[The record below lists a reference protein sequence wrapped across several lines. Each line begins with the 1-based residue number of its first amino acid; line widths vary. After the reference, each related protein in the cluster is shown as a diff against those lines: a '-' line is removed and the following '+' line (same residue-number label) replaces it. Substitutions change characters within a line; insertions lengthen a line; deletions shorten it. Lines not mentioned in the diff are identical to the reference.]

1 MPHGHCFLWQPGLI
15 WLHVTSDSL
24 IALAYY
30 SIPLTLLYFVKKRA
44 GLAVNWLIVMFGAF
58 IVACGT
64 THLMSVWDLWH
75 STYRLEGLIKAI
87 TAVLSVGTAIA
98 CVRLIPTANRIPT
111 ATETERVNSALQSEI
126 DARKETEKKLEAMF
140 ETRRLAGEAKLNA
153 FVEAVPEG
161 MLLVSNDGAIHMVN
175 RRMEEMFGYSREEL
189 LGKRLDMLVPDR
201 YRSRHSGHRARYFE
215 EPKVRAMGAGR
226 DLTGRRK
233 DGSEFPVEIGLSYV
247 DTGEGMLALGIVID
261 ITERKRVESE
271 FARINSELV
280 RSNTELGQFAYVAS
294 HDLQEPLRMVTG
306 YLQLLEKRYKGQ
318 IDQEGTEFIHYAVD
332 GAIRMKRLIE
342 DLLALSRAGTQKASF
357 RPVDSRTLFDAACA
371 NLSVAIR
378 EGGAEVT
385 CGPLPMIIADTGL
398 LTQVFQNLIGNAI
411 KFRRDDPPP
420 RIHVSAELSKDGS
433 GKEGSGKEG
442 WVFSVRDNGIGI
454 EDRHRERIFGI
465 FERLHSADQYEGSG
479 VGLAITQRIL
489 ERHGGRVWVESK
501 IGEGSTFF
509 FLIPMQPAVQDLN
522 RVAATKS

>member
-15 WLHVTSDSL
+15 WLHVISDSL

-87 TAVLSVGTAIA
+87 TAGLSVGTAIA

-161 MLLVSNDGAIHMVN
+161 MLLVSNDGAIHLVN

-318 IDQEGTEFIHYAVD
+318 IDQEGTEFIRYAVE
-332 GAIRMKRLIE
+332 GAVRMKRLIE

-357 RPVDSRTLFDAACA
+357 RPVDSRTLFEAACA

-378 EGGAEVT
+378 ESAAEVT
-385 CGPLPMIIADTGL
+385 SDSLPMIIADTGL

-411 KFRRDDPPP
+411 KFRRKDHPP
-420 RIHVSAELSKDGS
+420 HVHVTAEVAKDA
-433 GKEGSGKEG
+433 
-442 WVFSVRDNGIGI
+442 WVFSIRDNGIGI
-454 EDRHRERIFGI
+454 ETRHQDRIFGI
-465 FERLHSADQYEGSG
+465 FERLHSSDQYEGSG

-489 ERHGGRVWVESK
+489 ERHGGRIWVESK

-509 FLIPMQPAVQDLN
+509 FSIPTQPAVQDLN
-522 RVAATKS
+522 RVAAMRS